1 LQDLKWLLIF
11 NNADDLNILQHG
23 WPLGDLGSILITTRD
38 LTARTHFGAHA
49 LRLDP
54 FDVQDGARAFLRM
67 ADIRGE
73 ESQTLPLA
81 LEISEMLGGLPLAL
95 DQISAYVQQCQM
107 SMDEF
112 LPLYKHHQSK
122 LHGKRPAAFN
132 HVHTIATVW
141 DLALAGVSGDAAT
154 LQNLIAFFHPDNID
168 EIVLKTGVKAIADD
182 PIISELRFII
192 DDLEYVNA
200 RSMQSSLPLT
210 TFQLQRR
217 EDCLV
222 P

>member
-1 LQDLKWLLIF
+1 
-11 NNADDLNILQHG
+11 
-23 WPLGDLGSILITTRD
+23 
-38 LTARTHFGAHA
+38 
-49 LRLDP
+49 
-54 FDVQDGARAFLRM
+54 M
-67 ADIRGE
+67 ADIKGE

-112 LPLYKHHQSK
+112 LPLYKQRQSK

-132 HVHTIATVW
+132 HAHTIATVW
-141 DLALAGVSGDAAT
+141 SMALAGVSGDAAT

-182 PIISELRFII
+182 PSIIDLDFIT

-200 RSMQSSLPLT
+200 RSTHSKHPLT
-210 TFQLQRR
+210 TFQLQ
-217 EDCLV
+217 
-222 P
+222 